1 MEKVKIA
8 ICGACLV
15 IVAILGYCYIS
26 EKQNEKYEYIVNS
39 AISNIVDTVIEKY
52 PDVREEEILNILR
65 NTKNNKTNI
74 LKKYGYLDNENYI
87 KKLEDEKNVDRKINI
102 LYISIFGIVIILI
115 VIYYNNK
122 KEIRIREVNQYLNE
136 VNRGNY
142 KLKIEENG
150 EDEISRLRN
159 ELYKTTILLRETAEN
174 SEKEK
179 VSLSNSLADISH
191 QIKTPITSMRIML
204 DNIEDNPNMDSKT
217 RVEFIKEISKQ
228 VDWISS
234 LVVSLLKL
242 AKFDAGA
249 IVMKNEEINVR
260 NLIDK
265 AVSNL
270 AIILDVKNIKIISN
284 IDEAATIN
292 ADYNW
297 QLEAITNIIKNAVE
311 HSSDNS
317 NIYINVEN
325 TSVFVKIQ
333 IKDEGEGIGKKDI
346 NHIFE
351 RFYKSK
357 NSSENSIGIGLS
369 LAKTIIEK
377 ANGYIKVESEDG
389 KGTMKLMLIED
400 EKKEQDKFKKLAEK
414 MNDVTFVKITNSTE
428 EGIKCLKENDID
440 GVILDLELNSGTG
453 NGFEFLEKLKIT
465 KLSKIPK
472 IVVTTNVYSDS
483 VYDYLHQN
491 KVDFIFYKKQENY
504 NVENVI
510 NTLLLLNN
518 YTNTASTDIKEI
530 EEEKA
535 KQEKLI
541 AEKVN
546 YELDLIGIAS
556 HLQGRKYLFDAI
568 TYLLSEEGEN
578 SQVSI
583 NQYLLSKHK
592 RPTSTINRAMQNAI
606 VRAWRVTAIE
616 DLEKLYTAHIN
627 YNTGVPTP
635 VEFIYYYVDKIKK
648 EI

>member
-1 MEKVKIA
+1 
-8 ICGACLV
+8 
-15 IVAILGYCYIS
+15 
-26 EKQNEKYEYIVNS
+26 
-39 AISNIVDTVIEKY
+39 
-52 PDVREEEILNILR
+52 
-65 NTKNNKTNI
+65 
-74 LKKYGYLDNENYI
+74 
-87 KKLEDEKNVDRKINI
+87 
-102 LYISIFGIVIILI
+102 
-115 VIYYNNK
+115 
-122 KEIRIREVNQYLNE
+122 
-136 VNRGNY
+136 
-142 KLKIEENG
+142 
-150 EDEISRLRN
+150 
-159 ELYKTTILLRETAEN
+159 
-174 SEKEK
+174 
-179 VSLSNSLADISH
+179 
-191 QIKTPITSMRIML
+191 
-204 DNIEDNPNMDSKT
+204 
-217 RVEFIKEISKQ
+217 
-228 VDWISS
+228 
-234 LVVSLLKL
+234 
-242 AKFDAGA
+242 
-249 IVMKNEEINVR
+249 
-260 NLIDK
+260 
-265 AVSNL
+265 
-270 AIILDVKNIKIISN
+270 
-284 IDEAATIN
+284 
-292 ADYNW
+292 
-297 QLEAITNIIKNAVE
+297 
-311 HSSDNS
+311 
-317 NIYINVEN
+317 
-325 TSVFVKIQ
+325 
-333 IKDEGEGIGKKDI
+333 
-346 NHIFE
+346 
-351 RFYKSK
+351 
-357 NSSENSIGIGLS
+357 
-369 LAKTIIEK
+369 
-377 ANGYIKVESEDG
+377 
-389 KGTMKLMLIED
+389 MKLILIED

-530 EEEKA
+530 EEEKE

-648 EI
+648 RSKKKSEFLYNVQSGVDTEKKCVFQ